1 MTECQ
6 KCHGDHFIRRSGAIV
21 QCDCIQRTLDT
32 ESKPGLIT
40 PLDREGESKPG
51 LITPLDAVN
60 SPRHYVKGGMECQD
74 AVKAAISNL
83 SGYEALAIGSAIQY
97 LWRYKEKNGVED
109 LKKARWYIDSVL
121 EQLEK

>member
-1 MTECQ
+1 MIECQ

-21 QCDCIQRTLDT
+21 QCDCIKGT
-32 ESKPGLIT
+32 
-40 PLDREGESKPG
+40 ESKPG